1 MTESSYREHNQPIR
15 AQLSKHLLQVVRLLI
30 HPIVISLFTIRTAVV
45 IGAPLIIGFHMNAP
59 IEILGRAITIV
70 SLNF

>member
-30 HPIVISLFTIRTAVV
+30 HPIVISLFTIRTAA

>member
-15 AQLSKHLLQVVRLLI
+15 AQLSKHLLQVVGLLI
-30 HPIVISLFTIRTAVV
+30 HPIVISLFTIRTAV

>member
-1 MTESSYREHNQPIR
+1 MTESSYREHYQPIR
-15 AQLSKHLLQVVRLLI
+15 AQLSKHLLQVVGLLI
-30 HPIVISLFTIRTAVV
+30 HPIVISLFTIRTAV

>member
-30 HPIVISLFTIRTAVV
+30 HPIVISLFTIRTAV